1 MKKMKCCEICFRVDL
16 DPIRK
21 FQNPACSIGNAIDDV
36 DFGGGSVLDLML
48 QPNLEPEV
56 DKKGGDND
64 D

>member
-1 MKKMKCCEICFRVDL
+1 MMKMKYCEIGFQVDL
-16 DPIRK
+16 DPIGK

-56 DKKGGDND
+56 DKKDND